1 MIWSP
6 QDGKCLAQDSAHSRS
21 SRSISPWPISG
32 SMGARTN
39 PKGFLG
45 LAGQAGTTSLI
56 QTSWGMGEHLTPLKA
71 AIRAQFKET
80 LC

>member
-21 SRSISPWPISG
+21 SRSIVAYLWLYG
-32 SMGARTN
+32 SQNN